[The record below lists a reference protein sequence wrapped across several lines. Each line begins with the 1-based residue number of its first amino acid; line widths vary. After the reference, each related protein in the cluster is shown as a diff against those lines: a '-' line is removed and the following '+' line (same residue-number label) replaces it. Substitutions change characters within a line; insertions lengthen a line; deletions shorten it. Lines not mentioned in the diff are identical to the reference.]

1 MGRPMIARLAEII
14 ARLDELGFTYGATRI
29 SLWRAMV
36 VIFVVAGMMVV
47 ARFASAAVRHV
58 FRKLTRLDA
67 TEQLLG
73 EKLMAIAVWI
83 VCFLFGMDI
92 LGISLTALT
101 VFSGAF
107 GLAIGFG
114 LQKTF
119 GNLLAGIILLMDR
132 SIKPGDVIAITVGS
146 TSTVGQVKR
155 IGLRAVSVITR
166 DKTEFLIPNENLMI
180 NQVENW
186 SYSTKDVRLKIPV
199 GVDYGTDIDFA
210 EKLMLQAARETPRV
224 MKKPAPTVWMTA
236 LGENA
241 IQFEIQIW
249 IDDPEDGI
257 GDVKSDVLKR
267 LWRIF
272 RDNGVKIPFP
282 QREIRVVGP
291 DGAPAADKPDPPL
304 ASAG

>member
-1 MGRPMIARLAEII
+1 MIARLTEII
-14 ARLDELGFTYGATRI
+14 ARLDALGFTYGSTRI
-29 SLWRAMV
+29 SLWRALMV
-36 VIFVVAGMMVV
+36 IIVVAGMMVV
-47 ARFASAAVRHV
+47 ARFASMVIRRV
-58 FRKLTRLDA
+58 FRRLNRLDP

-73 EKLMAIAVWI
+73 EKLVAIGVWV
-83 VCFLFGMDI
+83 VCFLFGMDL

-132 SIKPGDVIAITVGS
+132 SIKPGDVIAINVGS

-186 SYSTKDVRLKIPV
+186 SYSSKDVRLKVPV

-224 MKKPAPTVWMTA
+224 MTKPAPSVWLTA

-241 IQFEIQIW
+241 IQFEIQVW
-249 IDDPEDGI
+249 INDPEDGI
-257 GDVKSDVLKR
+257 GDVRSDVLKR

-282 QREIRVVGP
+282 QREIRVVGAEVGP
-291 DGAPAADKPDPPL
+291 NSEQARPTEPKNPR
-304 ASAG
+304 S